1 MGRSWKVTK
10 GRGREV
16 LEGERGVGWLGW
28 VCRVLKEERVKG
40 WLGWMG
46 PGRLK
51 RLWMVMLVGKVLEGH
66 KRGGA
71 VGSWKGEEV

>member
-28 VCRVLKEERVKG
+28 VGRGPIDPICMG
-40 WLGWMG
+40 WLW
-46 PGRLK
+46 LD
-51 RLWMVMLVGKVLEGH
+51 
-66 KRGGA
+66 
-71 VGSWKGEEV
+71 GS